1 MVKKNKPLWQ
11 ILEPAGKKLEDEKAK
26 ELAQKLKI

>member
-1 MVKKNKPLWQ
+1 MANFRPCWKT
-11 ILEPAGKKLEDEKAK
+11 KKLEDEKTK